1 MKKNIIIIILMFAFC
16 ISLILNIILFMQKS
30 NTSTGEESIIN
41 QSYIGEWISE
51 NYILSINKDATFLI
65 YQTEEDNGISYIK
78 HANSGYIENN
88 IMIYENTYDEYED
101 YYAKYPYSVDK
112 NGELVSREGYKKEL
126 SLSEITLSPLS
137 SVTTKEIN
145 LIASTVLE
153 VDGRKYK
160 RTN

>member
-1 MKKNIIIIILMFAFC
+1 MKKNIIIGILTFFLC
-16 ISLILNIILFMQKS
+16 ISLVLNIFLFIYNS
-30 NTSTGEESIIN
+30 NSSSNEQPIIN
-41 QSYIGEWISE
+41 RKYIGNWISE
-51 NYILSINKDATFLI
+51 NYVLDINSDNTFLI
-65 YQTEEDNGISYIK
+65 YQTENDTSYIK

-112 NGELVSREGYKKEL
+112 NGELVSSERYKKEL

-145 LIASTVLE
+145 LIASNVLE